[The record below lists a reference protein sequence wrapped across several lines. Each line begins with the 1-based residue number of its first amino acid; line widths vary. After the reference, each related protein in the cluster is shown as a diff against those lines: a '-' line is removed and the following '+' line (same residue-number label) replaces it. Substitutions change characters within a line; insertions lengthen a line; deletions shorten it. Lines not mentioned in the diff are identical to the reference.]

1 MESNTVFWGRKEYKK
16 QLDDFFSYEG
26 QNVALVYGRRR
37 VGKTQLIKHCVSSLK
52 IPSLYY
58 ECKET
63 SEDNNVK
70 SLAEIVSDSL
80 GFPLLS
86 FSSIEQILDFVFKQA
101 LGKDVVLILDEYPY
115 LSKLV
120 KGLDSIV
127 QSLVDKYRD
136 DSHLHLILC
145 GSYVD
150 AMKSLVEKQNP
161 LYGRLDLVID
171 LKPMNY
177 YESSLF
183 YSGFSDEDKI
193 RLYSVFGGIPH
204 YNRLVDSR
212 KSVKENIIS
221 LIASPASR
229 FETEVTM
236 YLKSEIQKMNNAYEV
251 FETLAKGYVRFADI
265 LSQSK
270 VSSSPTLAD
279 VLEKLIKMNVVKK
292 ETPINDENNKKKAG
306 YYVCDQLTLFYFKY
320 IYRNLS
326 RLNVMDSD
334 VFYDKFIAQDFEE
347 QYVPHAFEDVCRQ
360 FLIMKNRR
368 AELSDDFEKIGKY
381 YYDDIK
387 NHKNGEFDIVTENNG
402 EYIFYEAKFRSEPIS
417 QSMIY
422 KEIAQVIETGLSC
435 KKYGFFSRSGFE
447 KIDEEYKKNL
457 ILYDLKDL
465 FPQK

>member
-1 MESNTVFWGRKEYKK
+1 MKSDSVFWGRDEYKK
-16 QLDDFFSYEG
+16 QLDDFFSYG
-26 QNVALVYGRRR
+26 HQNVALVYGRRR

-52 IPSLYY
+52 TTSLYY

-70 SLAEIVSDSL
+70 SLAEIVSDSF

-86 FSSIEQILDFVFKQA
+86 FSSIEQILDFIFKQA
-101 LGKDVVLILDEYPY
+101 LEKDVVLILDEYPY
-115 LSKLV
+115 LSKV
-120 KGLDSIV
+120 VTGLDSIV

-150 AMKSLVEKQNP
+150 SMKSLVEKQNP
-161 LYGRLDLVID
+161 LYGRFDLVID

-183 YSGFSDEDKI
+183 YDGFSDEDKI

-229 FETEVTM
+229 LETEVTM
-236 YLKSEIQKMNNAYEV
+236 YLKSEIQKMNNAYVV

-334 VFYDKFIAQDFEE
+334 VFYDKFVAQDFEE
-347 QYVPHAFEDVCRQ
+347 HYVPRAFEDVCRQ

-368 AELSDDFEKIGKY
+368 GELNDDFEKIGKY
-381 YYDDIK
+381 YYDDVK
-387 NHKNGEFDIVTENNG
+387 NHKNGEFDVVTENNG
-402 EYIFYEAKFRSEPIS
+402 EYIFYESKFRSEPLS
-417 QSMIY
+417 KSMIC
-422 KEIAQVIETGLSC
+422 KEIEQVNATNLVC
-435 KKYGFFSRSGFE
+435 VKYGFFSRSGFE
-447 KIDEEYKKNL
+447 EIDEEYKKNL
-457 ILYDLKDL
+457 ILYELKDL
-465 FPQK
+465 FV

>member
-115 LSKLV
+115 LSKVV

-150 AMKSLVEKQNP
+150 TMKSLVEKQNP
-161 LYGRLDLVID
+161 LYGRFDLVID

-183 YSGFSDEDKI
+183 YKGFSDEDKV

-204 YNRLVDSR
+204 YNRLVDAK
-212 KSVKENIIS
+212 KSVKDNIIS
-221 LIASPASR
+221 LIASPSSR
-229 FETEVTM
+229 LETEVTM

-251 FETLAKGYVRFADI
+251 FETLARGYVRFADI

-292 ETPINDENNKKKAG
+292 VNPINDENNKKKAG

-326 RLNVMDSD
+326 RLTVMDSD
-334 VFYDKFIAQDFEE
+334 VFYNRFIAEDFEKN
-347 QYVPHAFEDVCRQ
+347 YVPRAFEEVCRQ

-368 AELSDDFEKIGKY
+368 AELNDDFEKIGKY
-381 YYDDIK
+381 YYDDVK
-387 NHKNGEFDIVTENNG
+387 NHTNGEFDIVTENNG

>member
-1 MESNTVFWGRKEYKK
+1 
-16 QLDDFFSYEG
+16 
-26 QNVALVYGRRR
+26 
-37 VGKTQLIKHCVSSLK
+37 
-52 IPSLYY
+52 
-58 ECKET
+58 
-63 SEDNNVK
+63 
-70 SLAEIVSDSL
+70 
-80 GFPLLS
+80 
-86 FSSIEQILDFVFKQA
+86 
-101 LGKDVVLILDEYPY
+101 
-115 LSKLV
+115 
-120 KGLDSIV
+120 
-127 QSLVDKYRD
+127 
-136 DSHLHLILC
+136 
-145 GSYVD
+145 
-150 AMKSLVEKQNP
+150 
-161 LYGRLDLVID
+161 
-171 LKPMNY
+171 
-177 YESSLF
+177 
-183 YSGFSDEDKI
+183 
-193 RLYSVFGGIPH
+193 
-204 YNRLVDSR
+204 
-212 KSVKENIIS
+212 
-221 LIASPASR
+221 
-229 FETEVTM
+229 
-236 YLKSEIQKMNNAYEV
+236 
-251 FETLAKGYVRFADI
+251 
-265 LSQSK
+265 
-270 VSSSPTLAD
+270 
-279 VLEKLIKMNVVKK
+279 MNVVKK

>member
-52 IPSLYY
+52 ISSLYY

-115 LSKLV
+115 LNKVV

-161 LYGRLDLVID
+161 LYGRFDLVID

-183 YSGFSDEDKI
+183 YKGFSDEDKI

-204 YNRLVDSR
+204 YNRLVDAK
-212 KSVKENIIS
+212 KSVKDNIIS
-221 LIASPASR
+221 LIASPSSR
-229 FETEVTM
+229 LETEVTM

-251 FETLAKGYVRFADI
+251 FETLARGYVRFADI

-292 ETPINDENNKKKAG
+292 VNPINDENNKKKAG

-326 RLNVMDSD
+326 RLTVMDSD
-334 VFYDKFIAQDFEE
+334 VFYNRFIAEDFEKN
-347 QYVPHAFEDVCRQ
+347 YVPRAFEEVCRQ

-368 AELSDDFEKIGKY
+368 AELNDDFEKIGKY

-447 KIDEEYKKNL
+447 KIDEEYKKDL

>member
-52 IPSLYY
+52 ISSLYY

-115 LSKLV
+115 LNKVV

-161 LYGRLDLVID
+161 LYGRFDLVID

-183 YSGFSDEDKI
+183 YKGFSDEDKV

-229 FETEVTM
+229 LETEVTM

-251 FETLAKGYVRFADI
+251 FETLARGYVRFADI

-292 ETPINDENNKKKAG
+292 VNPINDENNKKKAG

-326 RLNVMDSD
+326 RLTVMDSD
-334 VFYDKFIAQDFEE
+334 VFYNRFIAEDFEKN
-347 QYVPHAFEDVCRQ
+347 YVPRAFEEVCRQ

-368 AELSDDFEKIGKY
+368 AELNDDFEKIGKY

-447 KIDEEYKKNL
+447 KIDEEYKKDL